1 MSTLLSVPEPYSEA
15 AGRRREPPAV
25 LRKGDGVG
33 EACMPRECRLM
44 STHLGIPEPDGVI
57 IGRRREPSAVMRE
70 GDGVDRACMPREC
83 Q

>member
-1 MSTLLSVPEPYSEA
+1 MSA
-15 AGRRREPPAV
+15 R
-25 LRKGDGVG
+25 
-33 EACMPRECRLM
+33 
-44 STHLGIPEPDGVI
+44 LGIPEPDGVI